1 MIADNQ
7 KKQKEIILWLKKAV
21 GTINKVIQM
30 IEEDKYCVD
39 IASQVNAAV
48 GLLKSVN
55 TTLLE
60 NHLACCG
67 PKFLNATEQW
77 TKDDFIKDLI
87 RVWNVSSK

>member
-1 MIADNQ
+1 
-7 KKQKEIILWLKKAV
+7 V

-67 PKFLNATEQW
+67 PKFLNATEQ
-77 TKDDFIKDLI
+77 
-87 RVWNVSSK
+87 